1 MPPTATTADTP
12 TIGELLDL
20 PAQVFQG
27 DFVLKLAEGVTR
39 PDETLSQYVV
49 PQELVG
55 CFDQALT
62 FIRSALDA
70 GTSKATYL
78 HGSFG
83 SGKSH
88 FMAVLLL
95 LLRNYPGARAIQELA
110 PVLVKHPW
118 TEGKKFLLVPF
129 HLLNSRNLETA
140 VLGGYVDHI
149 RQHHAEAPLPGVFV
163 ADDIFRNA
171 EELRG
176 HMGDDKFFALLNPP
190 AGPAKWKGLAKGWTS
205 ETYAQAMRAPPG
217 DEARTRLVG
226 VLVQRLFSSMHKV
239 AAAGDEIYVELDE
252 GLSIISR
259 HSKALGYDAVL
270 LFLDELILW
279 LASNIA
285 DLPFVNREANKLV
298 KLVEFKNRREIP
310 LVSFVARQ
318 RDLSELVGDR
328 FPGADRLNFADI
340 LKHAN
345 ERFNVIRLEDRNL
358 PAIAE
363 KRVLRTRSDE
373 CKSRIDG
380 AFEALRL
387 KNDVWQ
393 TLLTQDAN
401 REAFRQTY
409 PFSPAFVQTL
419 VASSSAL
426 QRERTA
432 LRIMLQMLVDRRDSL
447 RLGELI
453 PVGDLWDAVAGSEDA
468 FSDVLLGKV
477 RNARKLY
484 QQKLRPIVEEEPDKL
499 VANDRIIK
507 TLLLAD
513 LFPDVPALKDLTPA
527 KLAALNWGSIRSA
540 LPGREGQEVLARLR
554 NWAARVGEIH
564 LSDSGANPVVS
575 LQVSGVDTEA
585 ILKKAEGVFDNVGNR
600 CRKVRELLLEGI
612 NIVRDELFVRHSFPW
627 RGTYRGCGLLL
638 ASVRE
643 LNDESLR
650 CNEEEWKVVLNWPF
664 DPDGPDHDRSD
675 AVTRAERFRS
685 TQKETRTVVWVP
697 AFLTQKAQADLG
709 KLVTLDNLLRGEQL
723 DQYAQ
728 HLSAQDR
735 ATARGILDSQ
745 RNALTNSIRLALE
758 AAYGFRDSPPPGMV
772 EEVGAD
778 LQVCPEGL
786 GRPGGLPPHER
797 LFCLWSNVTLHP
809 PVGATFKAALEHLGS
824 QALEQQFPAHPA
836 FEGVVKKGD
845 LGKVLDVMQRAVQSG
860 EPRVF
865 IERKDVPVMH
875 QVAEPLELGRMG
887 DTHFVPADAW
897 KRHFDKQLAAC
908 GQQTPTVRDLREWI
922 DRPQPRGLPEEIE
935 NLLIL
940 VYALQANRS
949 FFRHGLPYEASLDRL
964 AGEVE
969 LRAQP
974 LPSPEEWETARQ
986 RAAALFGIIMNGP
999 LTWTNVGRLA
1009 SEIQAKVEA
1018 GQASGSKL
1026 AEQIASAAPRL
1037 SVNAEQLQ
1045 SAPRYRTATAVG
1057 QLLQSLSRRE
1067 PTPSVRQLALA
1078 RIETTAAAMARSLA
1092 SAADVQAALKDMP
1105 WPLVDSLA
1113 RITDE
1118 RQHQAGQI
1126 LQTLREA
1133 LLADEHVSTLA
1144 LALRDAREKAYRL
1157 LAQAP
1162 ALPVPV
1168 FRPDPTTGP
1177 AVQVPPLV
1185 GTDDTGGVIAQGQQ
1199 SGLDATGLAGLVAD
1213 LTRRLEE
1220 DRRLRVEIR
1229 WALRREG
1236 EQP

>member
-12 TIGELLDL
+12 AIGELLDL
-20 PAQVFQG
+20 PAQVFPG

-39 PDETLSQYVV
+39 RDDTLRQYVV
-49 PQELVG
+49 TPQLAD
-55 CFDQALT
+55 CFDQALA
-62 FIRSALDA
+62 FIRSALDS
-70 GTSKATYL
+70 GVSKAAYL

-83 SGKSH
+83 CGKSH

-95 LLRNYPGARAIQELA
+95 LLENYPGARKIAELA
-110 PVLVKHPW
+110 PALVKHPW
-118 TEGKKFLLVPF
+118 TEGKNFLLVPF
-129 HLLNSRNLETA
+129 HLIGSRNLETA
-140 VLGGYVDHI
+140 ILGGYVDYV
-149 RQHHAEAPLPGVFV
+149 REHHKDAPLPGVFV

-176 HMGDDKFFALLNPP
+176 HLGDEKFFGLLNQ
-190 AGPAKWKGLAKGWTS
+190 ATGPAKWKGLARGWTQ
-205 ETYAQAMRAPPG
+205 ETYAEAVKAPPG
-217 DEARTRLVG
+217 DDARTRLVG
-226 VLVQRLFSSMHKV
+226 VLVQRLLTSVHKV
-239 AAAGDEIYVELDE
+239 AAATEETYVELDE

-259 HSKALGYDAVL
+259 HAKGLGYDAVL

-318 RDLSELVGDR
+318 RDLNELVGDR

-363 KRVLRTRSDE
+363 RRVLKPRSDA
-373 CKSRIDG
+373 CKAQIDR

-401 REAFRQTY
+401 KDAFRQTY
-409 PFSPAFVQTL
+409 PFSPAFMQAL

-484 QQKLRPIVEEEPDKL
+484 QQKLRPILEEEPEKL
-499 VANDRIIK
+499 LANDRIVK

-554 NWAARVGEIH
+554 NWTARGVGEIR
-564 LSDSGANPVVS
+564 LSDSGANPNVS
-575 LQVSGVDTEA
+575 LQVSGVDAEA
-585 ILKKAEGVFDNVGNR
+585 IIKKAEGAFDNVGNR
-600 CRKVRELLLEGI
+600 CRKVGELLLEGMDATRSDPFGGLI
-612 NIVRDELFVRHSFPW
+612 RHSFLW
-627 RGTYRGCGLLL
+627 RGTDRGCGLLL

-643 LNDESLR
+643 LHDDSLR
-650 CNEEEWKVVLNWPF
+650 CNDEEWKVVLNWPF
-664 DPDGPDHDRSD
+664 DPDHDHTRGE
-675 AVTRAERFRS
+675 AVTRAERFLS
-685 TQKETRTVVWVP
+685 TQKETFTLVWVP

-709 KLVTLDNLLRGEQL
+709 KLVTLDNLLRGDQL

-745 RNALTNSIRLALE
+745 RNALTNGMRLALE
-758 AAYGFRDSPPPGMV
+758 AGYGFRDSPPPGVV
-772 EEVGAD
+772 ESEGAE
-778 LQVCPEGL
+778 Q
-786 GRPGGLPPHER
+786 R
-797 LFCLWSNVTLHP
+797 LFSLWPGVALRP
-809 PVGATFKAALEHLGS
+809 PVGATFKAAVEHLVG

-845 LGKVLDVMQRAVQSG
+845 LAKVLEVMRRAVQSG

-865 IERKDVPVMH
+865 VERKDIPVMR
-875 QVAEPLELGRMG
+875 QLAEPLELGRMG

-897 KRHFDKQLAAC
+897 KRHFDKQLAAS
-908 GQQTPTVRDLREWI
+908 GEQAPTARDLREWM
-922 DRPQPRGLPEEIE
+922 DRPQPRGLKEDVE

-940 VYALQANRS
+940 AYALQANRS
-949 FFRHGLPYEASLDRL
+949 FFRNGMPCEASLDRL
-964 AGEVE
+964 PGDVE

-986 RAAALFGIIMNGP
+986 RAAGLFGVVINGP
-999 LTWTNVGRLA
+999 LTWTNVGRMA

-1018 GQASGSKL
+1018 AQAAAGNL
-1026 AEQIASAAPRL
+1026 AEQVGAAAPRL
-1037 SVNAEQLQ
+1037 GADREQLQ
-1045 SAPRYRTATAVG
+1045 AAPRYRTALAVG
-1057 QLLQSLSRRE
+1057 QLLRSLTKRE
-1067 PTPSVRQLALA
+1067 ATPCVKQLALA
-1078 RIETTAAAMARSLA
+1078 KVETSAAAMAKSIT
-1092 SAADVQAALKDMP
+1092 SSSDVLAALKDAP
-1105 WPLVDSLA
+1105 WSLLELLG
-1113 RITDE
+1113 RISDE
-1118 RQHQAGQI
+1118 RQQQARQV
-1126 LQTLREA
+1126 LHSLREA
-1133 LLADEHVSTLA
+1133 LYADEHVHGLA
-1144 LALRDAREKAYRL
+1144 LALQDARDEAYLL
-1157 LAQAP
+1157 LAQP
-1162 ALPVPV
+1162 IVEPGPGPRPEPGPGPVVPE
-1168 FRPDPTTGP
+1168 PPITG
-1177 AVQVPPLV
+1177 
-1185 GTDDTGGVIAQGQQ
+1185 TGGPDRVIDQGQGA
-1199 SGLDATGLAGLVAD
+1199 GLDAAGLAGLAAD
-1213 LTRRLEE
+1213 LTSRLQQ
-1220 DRRLRVEIR
+1220 DPRLRLEIR
-1229 WALRREG
+1229 WVLRREG
-1236 EQP
+1236 ERQ

>member
-1 MPPTATTADTP
+1 MPPTTTTADTP
-12 TIGELLDL
+12 AIGELLDL
-20 PAQVFQG
+20 PAQVFPG
-27 DFVLKLAEGVTR
+27 DFVLKLSEGITR
-39 PDETLSQYVV
+39 PDDTLKQYVV
-49 PQELVG
+49 TPQLAE

-62 FIRSALDA
+62 FIRSALDSD
-70 GTSKATYL
+70 TSKAAYL

-83 SGKSH
+83 AGKSH

-95 LLRNYPGARAIQELA
+95 LLENYPGAREIQELA

-118 TEGKKFLLVPF
+118 TQGKKFLLVPF
-129 HLLNSRNLETA
+129 HLIGSRNLETA
-140 VLGGYVDHI
+140 ILGGYVDYI
-149 RQHHAEAPLPGVFV
+149 REHHKDAALPGVFV

-176 HMGDDKFFALLNPP
+176 HLGDDKFFGLLNPP
-190 AGPAKWKGLAKGWTS
+190 AGPAKWKGLARGWTAES
-205 ETYAQAMRAPPG
+205 YAQAMKAPPG

-226 VLVQRLFSSMHKV
+226 VLVQRLLTSVHKV
-239 AAAGDEIYVELDE
+239 AATTDETYVELDE

-259 HSKALGYDAVL
+259 HAKALGFDAVL

-298 KLVEFKNRREIP
+298 KQVEFKNRREIP

-373 CKSRIDG
+373 CKARIDR

-409 PFSPAFVQTL
+409 PFSPAFVQAL

-432 LRIMLQMLVDRRDSL
+432 LRIMLQMLVERRDSL

-468 FSDVLLGKV
+468 FSDILLSKV
-477 RNARKLY
+477 RHARKLY
-484 QQKLRPIVEEEPDKL
+484 QQKLRPILEEEPDKL
-499 VANDRIIK
+499 IANDRIVK

-513 LFPDVPALKDLTPA
+513 LFPDVPALRDLTPA
-527 KLAALNWGSIRSA
+527 KLASLNWGSIRSA

-554 NWAARVGEIH
+554 NWAARVGEIR

-585 ILKKAEGVFDNVGNR
+585 ILKKAEGIFDNMGNH
-600 CRKVRELLLEGI
+600 CRKVRELLFEGI
-612 NIVRDELFVRHSFPW
+612 NVARDELFVRHSFTW
-627 RGTYRGCGLLL
+627 RGTERGCGLLL
-638 ASVRE
+638 ANVRE

-664 DPDGPDHDRSD
+664 DPDGPDHHRNE
-675 AVTRAERFRS
+675 AVTKAERFRS
-685 TQKETRTVVWVP
+685 TQKETQTVVWVP
-697 AFLTQKAQADLG
+697 AFLTQRAQADLG
-709 KLVTLDNLLRGEQL
+709 KLVTLDNLLRGDQL

-745 RNALTNSIRLALE
+745 RNALTNSLRLALE
-758 AAYGFRDSPPPGMV
+758 AAYGFRDKPPAGML
-772 EEVGAD
+772 EPDGAE
-778 LQVCPEGL
+778 QQ
-786 GRPGGLPPHER
+786 
-797 LFCLWSNVTLHP
+797 LFSLWPNIALRP
-809 PVGATFKAALEHLGS
+809 PVGATFKAALEHLVS
-824 QALEQQFPAHPA
+824 QTLEQQFSAHPQ

-865 IERKDVPVMH
+865 VERKDIPVMR

-897 KRHFDKQLAAC
+897 KRHFDRQLASS

-922 DRPQPRGLPEEIE
+922 DLPQPRGLPEEIE

-949 FFRHGLPYEASLDRL
+949 FFRHGTPYEPTLDRL
-964 AGEVE
+964 PGELE

-986 RAAALFGIIMNGP
+986 RAAALFGVVINGP

-1009 SEIQAKVEA
+1009 SEIQVKVEA
-1018 GQASGSKL
+1018 DQAGGSKL
-1026 AEQIASAAPRL
+1026 AEQIGAAATRL
-1037 SVNAEQLQ
+1037 DISPEKLQL
-1045 SAPRYRTATAVG
+1045 APRYRTALAVG
-1057 QLLQSLSRRE
+1057 QLLQSVGKRE
-1067 PTPSVRQLALA
+1067 PTPCVKQLALA
-1078 RIETTAAAMARSLA
+1078 KIETSAAAMVKSLSSA
-1092 SAADVQAALKDMP
+1092 SDVLAALKDVP
-1105 WPLVDSLA
+1105 WPLLDSLA

-1118 RQHQAGQI
+1118 RQQGAQEV
-1126 LQTLREA
+1126 LRALREA
-1133 LLADEHVSTLA
+1133 FFADEHVSGFA
-1144 LALRDAREKAYRL
+1144 LALRDAREEAIRL
-1157 LAQAP
+1157 LAQGAVQP
-1162 ALPVPV
+1162 E
-1168 FRPDPTTGP
+1168 PDTHPDAGTGP
-1177 AVQVPPLV
+1177 VIVEPPV
-1185 GTDDTGGVIAQGQQ
+1185 TGAGATDRVIDQGQRDR
-1199 SGLDATGLAGLVAD
+1199 LDAAGLAGLVAE
-1213 LTRRLEE
+1213 LTRRLQQ
-1220 DRRLRVEIR
+1220 DPQLRLEVR
-1229 WALRREG
+1229 WVLRREG
-1236 EQP
+1236 EQQ

>member
-1 MPPTATTADTP
+1 MLPTTHEAL
-12 TIGELLDL
+12 IGELIDL
-20 PAQVFQG
+20 PPQVFPG
-27 DFVLKLAEGVTR
+27 DFVLKLSEGVTR
-39 PDETLSQYVV
+39 PDETLKQYVV
-49 PQELVG
+49 TSQLAD

-62 FIRSALDA
+62 FIRSALDTD
-70 GTSKATYL
+70 TSKAAYL

-83 SGKSH
+83 AGKSH

-95 LLRNYPGARAIQELA
+95 LLENYPGARAIPELA

-129 HLLNSRNLETA
+129 HLIGARNLETA
-140 VLGGYVDHI
+140 ILGGYVDHI
-149 RQHHAEAPLPGVFV
+149 REHHPDAPLPGVFV

-176 HMGDDKFFALLNPP
+176 HMGDDKFFSLLNPS
-190 AGPAKWKGLAKGWTS
+190 AGPTKWKGLAKGWTR
-205 ETYAQAMRAPPG
+205 ETYAQAMKAPPG

-226 VLVQRLFSSMHKV
+226 VLVQRLLTSVQKV
-239 AAAGDEIYVELDE
+239 AAASEETYVGLDE
-252 GLSIISR
+252 GLSILSQHAR
-259 HSKALGYDAVL
+259 SLGYDAVL

-298 KLVEFKNRREIP
+298 KLVEFENRREIP

-345 ERFNVIRLEDRNL
+345 ERFNLIRLEDRNL

-363 KRVLRTRSDE
+363 KRVLRPRNAES
-373 CKSRIDG
+373 KAQIDR
-380 AFEALRL
+380 AFETLRL

-409 PFSPAFVQTL
+409 PFSPAFVQAL

-432 LRIMLQMLVDRRDSL
+432 LRIMLQMLVDRRDRL

-477 RNARKLY
+477 RNARRLY
-484 QQKLRPIVEEEPDKL
+484 QQKLRPILEEEPDKL
-499 VANDRIIK
+499 TANDRIVK

-554 NWAARVGEIH
+554 NWTARGVGEIR
-564 LSDSGANPVVS
+564 LSDAGANPTVS

-585 ILKKAEGVFDNVGNR
+585 VIKKAEGVFDNMGNR
-600 CRKVRELLLEGI
+600 CRKVGELLYEGL
-612 NIVRDELFVRHSFPW
+612 NIVRDDLFVRHSFFW
-627 RGTYRGCGLLL
+627 RGTDRSCRLVL
-638 ASVRE
+638 ATVRD

-650 CNEEEWKVVLNWPF
+650 CNDEEWKVVLNWPF
-664 DPDGPDHDRSD
+664 DPDGPDHDRGE
-675 AVTRAERFRS
+675 AVTRIERFRAL
-685 TQKETRTVVWVP
+685 QKETRTLVWLP

-745 RNALTNSIRLALE
+745 RNALTNSIRLTLE
-758 AAYGFRDSPPPGMV
+758 TAYGFRDSPLVGMIDS
-772 EEVGAD
+772 EGAE
-778 LQVCPEGL
+778 Q
-786 GRPGGLPPHER
+786 R
-797 LFCLWSNVTLHP
+797 LFSLWPNVALRP
-809 PVGATFKAALEHLGS
+809 PVGATFKAALEHLVG
-824 QALEQQFPAHPA
+824 QALEQQFPAHPM

-845 LGKVLDVMQRAVQSG
+845 LGKVLEVMKRAVQSG
-860 EPRVF
+860 EPRVYAD
-865 IERKDVPVMH
+865 RKDIPVMR
-875 QVAEPLELGRMG
+875 QIAEPLELGRMG
-887 DTHFVPADAW
+887 DTHFVPTDVW
-897 KRHFDKQLAAC
+897 KRHFDKQLVSS

-922 DRPQPRGLPEEIE
+922 DRPQHRGLTEDIE

-949 FFRHGLPYEASLDRL
+949 FYRHGAACEASLDRL
-964 AGEVE
+964 PGELE

-974 LPSPEEWETARQ
+974 LPSAEEWEAARQ
-986 RAAALFGIIMNGP
+986 RAAALFGIVIDGP
-999 LTWTNVGRLA
+999 LTWTNVGRMA
-1009 SEIQAKVEA
+1009 AEIQMKVEA
-1018 GQASGSKL
+1018 VQAPGGRL
-1026 AEQIASAAPRL
+1026 AEQIHSAAPRL
-1037 SVNAEQLQ
+1037 GAGPEQLQ
-1045 SAPRYRTATAVG
+1045 AAPRYRTALAVG
-1057 QLLQSLSRRE
+1057 QLLQSLNRRE
-1067 PTPSVRQLALA
+1067 PTPCVKQLALA
-1078 RIETTAAAMARSLA
+1078 KIETSAAAMAQSLTT
-1092 SAADVQAALKDMP
+1092 AADVLAALKDVP
-1105 WPLVDSLA
+1105 WPLLESLN

-1118 RQHQAGQI
+1118 RQPQAQQV
-1126 LQTLREA
+1126 LQSLCEA
-1133 LLADEHVSTLA
+1133 LLADEHVSSFA
-1144 LALRDAREKAYRL
+1144 LALQRARDEAYRL
-1157 LAQAP
+1157 LAQT
-1162 ALPVPV
+1162 V
-1168 FRPDPTTGP
+1168 
-1177 AVQVPPLV
+1177 VPPARVLPPEPETPPV
-1185 GTDDTGGVIAQGQQ
+1185 GPVLHVSGTGKTDSVIDQGQRT
-1199 SGLDATGLAGLVAD
+1199 GLDAAGLERLAAELAPRLQHD
-1213 LTRRLEE
+1213 PRLRLE
-1220 DRRLRVEIR
+1220 VH
-1229 WALRREG
+1229 WVLRREG
-1236 EQP
+1236 QQP

>member
-1 MPPTATTADTP
+1 
-12 TIGELLDL
+12 
-20 PAQVFQG
+20 
-27 DFVLKLAEGVTR
+27 
-39 PDETLSQYVV
+39 
-49 PQELVG
+49 
-55 CFDQALT
+55 
-62 FIRSALDA
+62 
-70 GTSKATYL
+70 
-78 HGSFG
+78 
-83 SGKSH
+83 
-88 FMAVLLL
+88 MAVSR
-95 LLRNYPGARAIQELA
+95 LREP
-110 PVLVKHPW
+110 
-118 TEGKKFLLVPF
+118 
-129 HLLNSRNLETA
+129 
-140 VLGGYVDHI
+140 I
-149 RQHHAEAPLPGVFV
+149 R
-163 ADDIFRNA
+163 
-171 EELRG
+171 
-176 HMGDDKFFALLNPP
+176 
-190 AGPAKWKGLAKGWTS
+190 WKGLARGWTQ
-205 ETYAQAMRAPPG
+205 ETYGQAMKAPPG
-217 DEARTRLVG
+217 DAARTRLVG
-226 VLVQRLFSSMHKV
+226 VLVQRLLTSVHKV
-239 AAAGDEIYVELDE
+239 AAASEETHVELDE
-252 GLSIISR
+252 ELSIISR
-259 HSKALGYDAVL
+259 HAKALGYDAVL

-318 RDLSELVGDR
+318 RDLNELVGDR

-363 KRVLRTRSDE
+363 KRVLRPQSEE
-373 CKSRIDG
+373 CKSRIDR

-409 PFSPAFVQTL
+409 PFSPAFVQAL

-499 VANDRIIK
+499 IANDRIVK

-527 KLAALNWGSIRSA
+527 KLASLNWGSIRSA

-554 NWAARVGEIH
+554 GWAARVGEIR
-564 LSDSGANPVVS
+564 LSDPGANPVVS

-600 CRKVRELLLEGI
+600 CRKVSELLFEGM
-612 NIVRDELFVRHSFPW
+612 NAVRDEMFGGLIRHSFTW
-627 RGTYRGCGLLL
+627 RGTDRGCGILLV
-638 ASVRE
+638 SVRE
-643 LNDESLR
+643 LNDEALR
-650 CNEEEWKVVLNWPF
+650 CNDEEWKVVLNWPF
-664 DPDGPDHDRSD
+664 DPEGPDHDRSE

-685 TQKETRTVVWVP
+685 TQKETRTVVWAP
-697 AFLTQKAQADLG
+697 ALLTQKAQTDLG

-758 AAYGFRDSPPPGMV
+758 SAYGFRDSPPAGMV
-772 EEVGAD
+772 ETDGAE
-778 LQVCPEGL
+778 Q
-786 GRPGGLPPHER
+786 R
-797 LFCLWSNVTLHP
+797 LFCLWPNVTLHP

-865 IERKDVPVMH
+865 VERKDISVMR

-887 DTHFVPADAW
+887 DTHFVPGDTW
-897 KRHFDKQLAAC
+897 KRHFDKQLASA
-908 GQQTPTVRDLREWI
+908 GQQTPTVRDLREWL

-940 VYALQANRS
+940 VYALQSNRS
-949 FFRHGLPYEASLDRL
+949 FIRHGQPYEASLDRL
-964 AGEVE
+964 PGELE

-974 LPSPEEWETARQ
+974 LPSAEEWETARQ
-986 RAAALFGIIMNGP
+986 RAAALFGVVLNGP

-1009 SEIQAKVEA
+1009 AEVQVKVEA
-1018 GQASGSKL
+1018 GMASGSKL
-1026 AEQIASAAPRL
+1026 AEQIAAAAPGGQRPA
-1037 SVNAEQLQ
+1037 VAGGATPPHGGRRGPVVAEPEPARADTVL
-1045 SAPRYRTATAVG
+1045 AAVRPG
-1057 QLLQSLSRRE
+1057 QDRDHRRRDGQKPHLGGRRSGGIE
-1067 PTPSVRQLALA
+1067 RHALA
-1078 RIETTAAAMARSLA
+1078 A
-1092 SAADVQAALKDMP
+1092 P
-1105 WPLVDSLA
+1105 GLA
-1113 RITDE
+1113 RPHHGRTPGPGG
-1118 RQHQAGQI
+1118 AGPP
-1126 LQTLREA
+1126 R
-1133 LLADEHVSTLA
+1133 
-1144 LALRDAREKAYRL
+1144 
-1157 LAQAP
+1157 P
-1162 ALPVPV
+1162 A
-1168 FRPDPTTGP
+1168 
-1177 AVQVPPLV
+1177 
-1185 GTDDTGGVIAQGQQ
+1185 
-1199 SGLDATGLAGLVAD
+1199 
-1213 LTRRLEE
+1213 
-1220 DRRLRVEIR
+1220 
-1229 WALRREG
+1229 
-1236 EQP
+1236 